1 MVVLASSS
9 LSLVCTVVYE
19 WYEFLGSFSFVV
31 VKTSLG
37 PNFLA
42 MEIEFNGQIL
52 QTLNPNLMFS
62 FFKDCCK
69 ALSTHFDKVIL
80 SSSKKL
86 FFAMAASRSFLNVVL
101 NGLKH
106 VTSKGLE
113 SV

>member
-1 MVVLASSS
+1 
-9 LSLVCTVVYE
+9 
-19 WYEFLGSFSFVV
+19 
-31 VKTSLG
+31 
-37 PNFLA
+37 
-42 MEIEFNGQIL
+42 
-52 QTLNPNLMFS
+52 
-62 FFKDCCK
+62 
-69 ALSTHFDKVIL
+69 L